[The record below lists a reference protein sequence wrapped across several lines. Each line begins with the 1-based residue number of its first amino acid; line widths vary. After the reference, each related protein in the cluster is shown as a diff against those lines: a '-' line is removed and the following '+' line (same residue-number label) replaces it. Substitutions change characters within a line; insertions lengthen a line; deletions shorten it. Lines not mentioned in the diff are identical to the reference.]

1 MHALKFYFNVCI
13 TCKAS
18 GRWGVKNAELYV
30 SIYTAIN
37 LFIMTI
43 NYCINIFCIYTWKLG
58 IILFSL
64 DNLIIKCAQLI
75 YFCKIFHIYAYIHNF
90 SDKNHDCQVLFRA
103 LLCGRMM
110 VIIYKSFR
118 PSFHSFF
125 YLSEMAC
132 LEHSF
137 SHLGLIWLIPH
148 SQSAFG

>member
-1 MHALKFYFNVCI
+1 MCVLLVKLVE
-13 TCKAS
+13 
-18 GRWGVKNAELYV
+18 GGGVKNAELYV

-90 SDKNHDCQVLFRA
+90 ADKNHDCQVLFRA

-118 PSFHSFF
+118 PSFHPFF
-125 YLSEMAC
+125 YLSV
-132 LEHSF
+132 
-137 SHLGLIWLIPH
+137 
-148 SQSAFG
+148 

>member
-1 MHALKFYFNVCI
+1 MCI
-13 TCKAS
+13 TCKVS

-75 YFCKIFHIYAYIHNF
+75 YFFKIFHIYAYIHNF
-90 SDKNHDCQVLFRA
+90 ADKNHDCQVLFRA

-110 VIIYKSFR
+110 VIIYVFPSVF
-118 PSFHSFF
+118 PSFL
-125 YLSEMAC
+125 LSVC
-132 LEHSF
+132 LR
-137 SHLGLIWLIPH
+137 WLVWSIV
-148 SQSAFG
+148 SLTLA